1 MRQYVLKRLLLMIP
15 TLFGVALLV
24 FFLLR
29 VAPGDIVELK
39 YAGSGTFAP
48 KEALDRERKQLGLDK
63 PLAYQFVSWIAGIAR
78 FDFGDSMW
86 TGRPIIEEIKIRLEL
101 SLQLAV
107 MATVV
112 AMLLAVPLGTLAA
125 LKQDTWVDYA
135 VRIFSIAGLAMPS
148 FWLGIV
154 IILGFLIVFKWMP
167 PLTFTSFWTD
177 PRANLAQLIWPA
189 LAVGYRYSAMATR
202 MTRSAVLEVLREDY
216 VRTARAKG
224 LWERAVVLKHA
235 LSNALLPIVTV
246 IGLEFAFLLGG
257 LVVTEQVFNLNGI
270 GMLFVES
277 ITHRDYTM
285 TQALVLLVF
294 FAFIFMNFMVD
305 LLYAWLDP
313 RIHYQ

>member
-1 MRQYVLKRLLLMIP
+1 MRNYILKRLLLMIP
-15 TLFGVALLV
+15 TLFGVAVLV

-48 KEALDRERKQLGLDK
+48 KEALDRERAQLGLDK
-63 PLAYQFVSWIAGIAR
+63 PLTQQFFTWIAGVAR
-78 FDFGDSMW
+78 FDFGESMW
-86 TGRPIIEEIKIRLEL
+86 TGQPIAQEIKIRLEL
-101 SLQLAV
+101 SVQLAL
-107 MATVV
+107 MATLV
-112 AMLLAVPLGTLAA
+112 AILIALPCGTLAA
-125 LKQDTWVDYA
+125 LKQDTWVDYL
-135 VRIFSIAGLAMPS
+135 VRIFSIGGLAMPS

-154 IILGFLIVFKWMP
+154 IILTLLVFFKWMP

-177 PRANLAQLIWPA
+177 PRANLAQLLWPA
-189 LAVGYRYSAMATR
+189 LAVGYRYSAVATR

-224 LWERAVVLKHA
+224 LWELAVVVKHA
-235 LSNALLPIVTV
+235 LRNALLPIVTV
-246 IGLEFAFLLGG
+246 IGLEFAFLIGG

-285 TQALVLLVF
+285 TQTLVLLVAF
-294 FAFIFMNFMVD
+294 VFIFMNFLID

>member
-86 TGRPIIEEIKIRLEL
+86 TARPIIEEIKIRLEL

-285 TQALVLLVF
+285 TQALVLLVS

>member
-285 TQALVLLVF
+285 TQALVLLVS

>member
-1 MRQYVLKRLLLMIP
+1 VIKRLLLMIP

-48 KEALDRERKQLGLDK
+48 KEALDRERQQLGLDK
-63 PLAYQFVSWIAGIAR
+63 PLTQQFFVWIAGAAR

-86 TGRPIIEEIKIRLEL
+86 TGQPIAKEIGIRLEL

-107 MATVV
+107 MATLV
-112 AMLLAVPLGTLAA
+112 AMVLAIPLGTLAA
-125 LKQDTWVDYA
+125 LKQDSWIDYA
-135 VRIFSIAGLAMPS
+135 VRIFSIGGLAVPS

-154 IILGFLIVFKWMP
+154 IILTILIFFKRMP

-177 PRANLAQLIWPA
+177 PRANLAQLLWPA

-202 MTRSAVLEVLREDY
+202 MTRSTVLEALREDY

-224 LWERAVVLKHA
+224 LREQVVVVKHA
-235 LSNALLPIVTV
+235 LRNALLPIVTV
-246 IGLEFAFLLGG
+246 IGLEFAFLIGG

-285 TQALVLLVF
+285 TQALVLLVA
-294 FAFIFMNFMVD
+294 FAFIFMNFLID

-313 RIHYQ
+313 RIRYR

>member
-246 IGLEFAFLLGG
+246 IGLEFAFLIGG

-285 TQALVLLVF
+285 TQALVGLVS

>member
-246 IGLEFAFLLGG
+246 IGLEFAFLIGG

-285 TQALVLLVF
+285 TQALVLLVSF
-294 FAFIFMNFMVD
+294 VFIFMNFLID

-313 RIHYQ
+313 RIHYR

>member
-63 PLAYQFVSWIAGIAR
+63 PLAYQFVNWIAGVVR
-78 FDFGDSMW
+78 FDFGNSMW
-86 TGRPIIEEIKIRLEL
+86 TGQPISQEIKIRLEL

-112 AMLLAVPLGTLAA
+112 AMLLAIPLGTLAA
-125 LKQDTWVDYA
+125 LNQDTWVDYA
-135 VRIFSIAGLAMPS
+135 VRIFSIGGLAMPS

-154 IILGFLIVFKWMP
+154 IILGFLIFFKWMP

-202 MTRSAVLEVLREDY
+202 MTRSSVLEVLREDY

-224 LWERAVVLKHA
+224 LREGAVVVRHA
-235 LSNALLPIVTV
+235 LKNALLPVITV
-246 IGLEFAFLLGG
+246 IGLEFAFLVGG

-270 GMLFVES
+270 GKLFVEAIS
-277 ITHRDYTM
+277 QRDYTM
-285 TQALVLLVF
+285 VQSLVLLTSFV
-294 FAFIFMNFMVD
+294 FIFVNFLVD
-305 LLYAWLDP
+305 LINACLDP
-313 RIHYQ
+313 RIRYR